1 MKKVYFLILIN
12 IFNNSFIKS
21 QGVIIS
27 CKTDDQKQ
35 FNIKKGDKIF
45 IRDTASKDTNDP
57 KYIKENL
64 YIITGFDA
72 NSFYLKSIQQKNEFI
87 INRERIQSIQKVE
100 GGDREN
106 TKKTGN
112 VLIIIGIIL
121 TIIVLIAT
129 ISSSLFEFVGPILL
143 VPLLLP
149 SLLLIFTGKSKI
161 KKSKE
166 QNFKEYQLVDHEINF
181 RNPKCQCSFIYQP

>member
-72 NSFYLKSIQQKNEFI
+72 NSFYLKSIKQKNEFI